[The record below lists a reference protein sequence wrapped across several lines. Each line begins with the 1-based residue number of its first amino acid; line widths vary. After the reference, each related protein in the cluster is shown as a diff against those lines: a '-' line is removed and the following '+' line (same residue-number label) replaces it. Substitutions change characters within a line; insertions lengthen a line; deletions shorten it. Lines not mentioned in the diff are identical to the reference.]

1 METTKDTTIEAF
13 EYGEVSK
20 LDASKPT
27 GDVTLLDAAGHVRRV
42 PTPSSDPN
50 DPLNMH
56 KWRKLGVIVTCCWFS
71 IFSLVLVGGAGPIL
85 PVWMKLYAPRGI
97 GSQEVVNLTT
107 YPSLVMA
114 FGSFL
119 ILPLSI
125 VFGRRPV
132 LLGCCL
138 LVTGSTIGAA
148 KSTTYQAH
156 MACRILQGVATG
168 ATESVLPLI
177 ITDISFLNERGL
189 LFGAYWGTQNLIN
202 AIFTITVSFLVADT
216 TWQWFYWLLLIL
228 AVVGTLMV
236 FFIVPETRYYRSPQ
250 AIDGQIYHTDEFG
263 VTQAFSVADAERLGL
278 PTDASPDEAD
288 VPKLSY
294 WQTLRVFYTP
304 APGALKL
311 GLGTFAK
318 MISAMSSPAVVW
330 AVLATSI
337 SLGVGIS
344 MTLTYGTILTGDFGW
359 SEASVGLVNCGIFPA
374 SLFSMFFAGYLGD
387 KLNLSLAKRRG
398 GVHKPEDSLVSLFFP
413 TLVSAIGIIIYAP
426 TAQRPET
433 HSYWG
438 IIMGWTLYEFGFI
451 VALITATHFA
461 AEAYPQNPGPALVL
475 VVGLKNVISFGASF
489 GITPMVHK
497 FDYLTAYMILFG
509 IFVGIFACGVPVYFL
524 NPKWRELVS
533 RKQQGWNS

>member
-1 METTKDTTIEAF
+1 METAKDTNTVEAF
-13 EYGEVSK
+13 EYAEVSK
-20 LDASKPT
+20 LDVSKPT

-50 DPLNMH
+50 DPLNIH
-56 KWRKLGVIVTCCWFS
+56 RWRKLGVIITCCWFS

-85 PVWMKLYAPRGI
+85 PVWMELYAPDGI
-97 GSQEVVNLTT
+97 GAQEVVNLTT

-114 FGSFL
+114 F
-119 ILPLSI
+119 
-125 VFGRRPV
+125 
-132 LLGCCL
+132 
-138 LVTGSTIGAA
+138 GAA

-216 TWQWFYWLLLIL
+216 NWQWFYWLLLIL

-236 FFIVPETRYYRSPQ
+236 FFVVPETRYYRLPL
-250 AIDGQIYHTDEFG
+250 AIDGHIYHTDEFG
-263 VTQAFSVADAERLGL
+263 VTQVFSVADAERLGI

-294 WQTLRVFYTP
+294 WQTLQVFSRP
-304 APGALKL
+304 APDALQL
-311 GLGTFAK
+311 GLGTFGK

-359 SEASVGLVNCGIFPA
+359 SEASVGLVNCGVFPA
-374 SLFSMFFAGYLGD
+374 SLFSMLFAGYLGD
-387 KLNLSLAKRRG
+387 KLNLFLAKRRG
-398 GVHKPEDSLVSLFFP
+398 GVHKPEDSLASLVFP
-413 TLVSAIGIIIYAP
+413 TLVSAIGIIIYAL
-426 TAQRPET
+426 TAQHPET

-438 IIMGWTLYEFGFI
+438 IVMGWTLYEFGFI

-509 IFVGIFACGVPVYFL
+509 IFTGIFACGVPVYFL

-533 RKQQGWNS
+533 RKQQG

>member
-1 METTKDTTIEAF
+1 METAKDTDTVEAF

-20 LDASKPT
+20 LDVSKPT
-27 GDVTLLDAAGHVRRV
+27 GDVMLLDAAGHVRRV
-42 PTPSSDPN
+42 PMPSSDPN

-56 KWRKLGVIVTCCWFS
+56 RWRKLGVIVPCCWFS
-71 IFSLVLVGGAGPIL
+71 VFSLVLVGGAGPIL
-85 PVWMKLYAPRGI
+85 PVWIKLYAPDGI
-97 GSQEVVNLTT
+97 SAQEVVSLTT

-114 FGSFL
+114 F
-119 ILPLSI
+119 
-125 VFGRRPV
+125 
-132 LLGCCL
+132 
-138 LVTGSTIGAA
+138 GAA

-168 ATESVLPLI
+168 ATESILPLI
-177 ITDISFLNERGL
+177 IADISFLNERGL

-216 TWQWFYWLLLIL
+216 NWQRFYWLLRIL

-236 FFIVPETRYYRSPQ
+236 FFIVPETRYNRSPQ

-263 VTQAFSVADAERLGL
+263 VTQAFSVADAERLGI
-278 PTDASPDEAD
+278 PTDASPDQAD

-294 WQTLRVFYTP
+294 WQTLQVFYRP
-304 APGALKL
+304 APGALQV
-311 GLGTFAK
+311 GLGTFGK
-318 MISAMSSPAVVW
+318 MVSAMSSPAVVW

-374 SLFSMFFAGYLGD
+374 SLFLMLFAGYLGD
-387 KLNLSLAKRRG
+387 KLNLFLAKRHG
-398 GVHKPEDSLVSLFFP
+398 GTHKPEDSLASFVFP
-413 TLVSAIGIIIYAP
+413 TLVSAIGIIIYAL
-426 TAQRPET
+426 TAQHPET

-438 IIMGWTLYEFGFI
+438 IVMGWTLYEFGFI

-461 AEAYPQNPGPALVL
+461 AEAYPQNPGPALVV

-497 FDYLTAYMILFG
+497 QVFLLFDYLTAYMILFG
-509 IFVGIFACGVPVYFL
+509 IFAGIFACGIPVYFL

-533 RKQQGWNS
+533 QKQQ

>member
-1 METTKDTTIEAF
+1 
-13 EYGEVSK
+13 
-20 LDASKPT
+20 
-27 GDVTLLDAAGHVRRV
+27 
-42 PTPSSDPN
+42 
-50 DPLNMH
+50 
-56 KWRKLGVIVTCCWFS
+56 
-71 IFSLVLVGGAGPIL
+71 
-85 PVWMKLYAPRGI
+85 
-97 GSQEVVNLTT
+97 
-107 YPSLVMA
+107 
-114 FGSFL
+114 
-119 ILPLSI
+119 
-125 VFGRRPV
+125 
-132 LLGCCL
+132 
-138 LVTGSTIGAA
+138 
-148 KSTTYQAH
+148 

-294 WQTLRVFYTP
+294 WQTLQVFYTP

-318 MISAMSSPAVVW
+318 MISAMSSPAVLW

-359 SEASVGLVNCGIFPA
+359 SEASVGLVNVRESRTSRQKG
-374 SLFSMFFAGYLGD
+374 
-387 KLNLSLAKRRG
+387 
-398 GVHKPEDSLVSLFFP
+398 
-413 TLVSAIGIIIYAP
+413 T
-426 TAQRPET
+426 
-433 HSYWG
+433 
-438 IIMGWTLYEFGFI
+438 TLY
-451 VALITATHFA
+451 
-461 AEAYPQNPGPALVL
+461 
-475 VVGLKNVISFGASF
+475 
-489 GITPMVHK
+489 
-497 FDYLTAYMILFG
+497 
-509 IFVGIFACGVPVYFL
+509 
-524 NPKWRELVS
+524 
-533 RKQQGWNS
+533 

>member
-1 METTKDTTIEAF
+1 METAKDTDTVEAF

-20 LDASKPT
+20 LDISRPT
-27 GDVTLLDAAGHVRRV
+27 GDVMLLDAAGHVRRV
-42 PTPSSDPN
+42 LTPNSDPN
-50 DPLNMH
+50 DPLNIH
-56 KWRKLGVIVTCCWFS
+56 RWRKLGVIVTCCWFS

-85 PVWMKLYAPRGI
+85 PVWMKLYAPRGT
-97 GSQEVVNLTT
+97 GAQEVLYLTT
-107 YPSLVMA
+107 YLSLVMA

-125 VFGRRPV
+125 VCGRRPV
-132 LLGCCL
+132 LLGCCF
-138 LVTGSTIGAA
+138 LVTGSKIGAA

-189 LFGAYWGTQNLIN
+189 LFGAYWGTQNLVN

-236 FFIVPETRYYRSPQ
+236 SFIVPETRYHRSPQ

-263 VTQAFSVADAERLGL
+263 VTQAFSVADVERLGL
-278 PTDASPDEAD
+278 PTDTSPDEAD

-294 WQTLRVFYTP
+294 WQTLQVFYRP
-304 APGALKL
+304 ALGALQVS
-311 GLGTFAK
+311 LGTFGK

-374 SLFSMFFAGYLGD
+374 SLFSMLFAGYLGD
-387 KLNLSLAKRRG
+387 KLNLFLAKRRG
-398 GVHKPEDSLVSLFFP
+398 GTHKPEDSLASLVFP
-413 TLVSAIGIIIYAP
+413 TLVSAIGIIIYAL
-426 TAQRPET
+426 TAQHPET

-438 IIMGWTLYEFGFI
+438 IVTGWTLYEFGFI
-451 VALITATHFA
+451 VAQITATHFA

-497 FDYLTAYMILFG
+497 QVFHLLLWIKPLFG
-509 IFVGIFACGVPVYFL
+509 IFAGIFACGIPVYFL

-533 RKQQGWNS
+533 QKQQ

>member
-1 METTKDTTIEAF
+1 MDTAKDTNTVEAF
-13 EYGEVSK
+13 EYGEVPQ
-20 LDASKPT
+20 LDVSKPT
-27 GDVTLLDAAGHVRRV
+27 GDVTLLDAAGHVEEARRYCY
-42 PTPSSDPN
+42 
-50 DPLNMH
+50 L
-56 KWRKLGVIVTCCWFS
+56 L
-71 IFSLVLVGGAGPIL
+71 LVLYLLVNRVFVGGAGPIL
-85 PVWMKLYAPRGI
+85 PVWMKLYAPDGI
-97 GSQEVVNLTT
+97 GAQEVVNLTT

-114 FGSFL
+114 FGKGGKRQVASGKC
-119 ILPLSI
+119 PS
-125 VFGRRPV
+125 
-132 LLGCCL
+132 
-138 LVTGSTIGAA
+138 AA

-216 TWQWFYWLLLIL
+216 DWQWFYWLLLIL

-236 FFIVPETRYYRSPQ
+236 FFVVPETKYYRSPL
-250 AIDGQIYHTDEFG
+250 AIDGQVYHTDEFG
-263 VTQAFSVADAERLGL
+263 VTQAFSVADAERLGI

-288 VPKLSY
+288 LPKLSY
-294 WQTLRVFYTP
+294 WQTLQVFYRP
-304 APGALKL
+304 APGALQL
-311 GLGTFAK
+311 GLGTFGK

-344 MTLTYGTILTGDFGW
+344 MTLTYGTILTGNFGW

-374 SLFSMFFAGYLGD
+374 SLFSMLFAGYLGD
-387 KLNLSLAKRRG
+387 KLNLFLAKRRG
-398 GVHKPEDSLVSLFFP
+398 GTHKPEDSLVSLVFP
-413 TLVSAIGIIIYAP
+413 TLVSAIGIIIYAL
-426 TAQRPET
+426 TAQHPET

-497 FDYLTAYMILFG
+497 QVFLLLSWIKPVTNLFG
-509 IFVGIFACGVPVYFL
+509 IFAGIFACGVPVYFL

-533 RKQQGWNS
+533 RKQQG

>member
-1 METTKDTTIEAF
+1 METAKDTDTVEAF

-20 LDASKPT
+20 LDVSKPT
-27 GDVTLLDAAGHVRRV
+27 GDVMLLDAAGHVRRV

-50 DPLNMH
+50 DPLNMN
-56 KWRKLGVIVTCCWFS
+56 KWRKLGIIITCCWFS
-71 IFSLVLVGGAGPIL
+71 VFSLVLVGGAGPIL
-85 PVWMKLYAPRGI
+85 PVWIKLYAPDGI
-97 GSQEVVNLTT
+97 SAQEVVNLTT

-114 FGSFL
+114 F
-119 ILPLSI
+119 
-125 VFGRRPV
+125 
-132 LLGCCL
+132 
-138 LVTGSTIGAA
+138 GAA

-168 ATESVLPLI
+168 ATESILPLI
-177 ITDISFLNERGL
+177 IADISFLNERGL

-216 TWQWFYWLLLIL
+216 NWQRFYWLLLIL

-236 FFIVPETRYYRSPQ
+236 FFIVPETRYNRSPQ

-263 VTQAFSVADAERLGL
+263 VTQAFSVADAERLGI
-278 PTDASPDEAD
+278 PTDASPDQAD

-294 WQTLRVFYTP
+294 WQTLQVFYRP
-304 APGALKL
+304 APGALQV
-311 GLGTFAK
+311 GLGTFGK
-318 MISAMSSPAVVW
+318 MVSAMSSPAVVW

-374 SLFSMFFAGYLGD
+374 SLFSMLFAGYLGD
-387 KLNLSLAKRRG
+387 KLNLFLAKRRG
-398 GVHKPEDSLVSLFFP
+398 GTHKPEDSLASLVFP
-413 TLVSAIGIIIYAP
+413 TLVSAIGIIIYAL
-426 TAQRPET
+426 TAQHPET

-438 IIMGWTLYEFGFI
+438 IVMGWTLYEFGFI

-475 VVGLKNVISFGASF
+475 VVGLKNVISFGRQWNKLDEPECRTN
-489 GITPMVHK
+489 ILNR

-509 IFVGIFACGVPVYFL
+509 IFAGIFACGIPVYFL

-533 RKQQGWNS
+533 QKQQ

>member
-1 METTKDTTIEAF
+1 METAKDTTVEAF

-20 LDASKPT
+20 LEVSQPT
-27 GDVTLLDAAGHVRRV
+27 GDVTLLDATGHVRRV

-50 DPLNMH
+50 DPLNMNR
-56 KWRKLGVIVTCCWFS
+56 WRKLGVIVTCCWFS

-97 GSQEVVNLTT
+97 SAQEVVNLTT

-177 ITDISFLNERGL
+177 ITDISFLSERGL

-216 TWQWFYWLLLIL
+216 DWQWFYWLLLIL
-228 AVVGTLMV
+228 AVVGTFMV
-236 FFIVPETRYYRSPQ
+236 AFVVPETRYYRSPL

-263 VTQAFSVADAERLGL
+263 VTQAFSVADAERLGI
-278 PTDASPDEAD
+278 PTDASPNEAD

-294 WQTLRVFYTP
+294 WQTLQVFYRP
-304 APGALKL
+304 APGALQV
-311 GLGTFAK
+311 GLGTFGK
-318 MISAMSSPAVVW
+318 MISAMSSPAVIW

-374 SLFSMFFAGYLGD
+374 SLFSMLFAGYLGD
-387 KLNLSLAKRRG
+387 KLNLFLAKRRG
-398 GVHKPEDSLVSLFFP
+398 GIHKPEDSLVSLVFP
-413 TLVSAIGIIIYAP
+413 TLVSAIGIIIYAL
-426 TAQRPET
+426 TAQHPET

-438 IIMGWTLYEFGFI
+438 IVMGWTLYEFGFI

-489 GITPMVHK
+489 GITPMVQK

-509 IFVGIFACGVPVYFL
+509 IFAGIFACGVPVYFL

-533 RKQQGWNS
+533 RKQQG